1 MKQERFHQMS
11 FEAGVA
17 RPFKPDTDVQEPLLW
32 FQELH
37 LMKRLGVGHTEETCI
52 RSFKFQRGLNIL
64 WAEPEDPD
72 ISAGLYRDGIAG
84 HSTGKTLFCR
94 ILRHLLGEPN
104 FGTSDLH
111 KHVADTF
118 KELWSVASIRLSG
131 KTWIVGRCLVGLGA
145 DFACEGSDLE
155 AVWSNESPVGGYEK
169 FRTAL
174 EDACGAPLSK
184 IHPGEAWRHLMPWIA
199 RDQEARFSSITAWRD
214 SLSEADNPRTSATAQ
229 HLIMRAVLRLL
240 EQGEYDARLEI
251 AKLEDQIK
259 SWHAQM
265 PLKEAAVTNARRNLA
280 RTLGKVPSVDVDIVN
295 PVAAKKHITDQRT
308 IREESLQHFEKLPEH
323 PEVADARKALQN
335 AVSAKAKADARIEA
349 LKKEIPEEKE
359 QTQKSLL
366 TIERIKLKGHRD
378 GKRVADGYCPNSF
391 LVAKDRN
398 CVHVSSEESEESLNA
413 IGELEEQA
421 NEREK
426 ATRAKEAELA
436 RLESLADQ
444 FAASITTSSSTLNA
458 ALAKHP
464 SPAVKIQRE
473 ITHLETAETEVDDLV
488 QAIRAESSLT
498 KQVSDAQASI
508 AKQKEGLSSLK
519 EEAERRLKV
528 FSLIYSDIIQAL
540 LGISVSAS
548 TELGERGL
556 NPKVKRNRELGGA
569 ALETIKTLAFDL
581 AAIVHSMEGKGDHP
595 RFLIHDGPRE
605 ADMARVIYERFF
617 IYARRMEE
625 CHSAGEATFQYI
637 LTTTTHPPSDM
648 QEGSPW
654 LLGSRLSG
662 KTKEGRL
669 LKEDF

>member
-1 MKQERFHQMS
+1 MNRERSHQLT
-11 FEAGVA
+11 FEEKFA
-17 RPFKPDTDVQEPLLW
+17 RPFRPDPSIREPALW

-37 LMKRLGVGHTEETCI
+37 LMHRLGAGHTEDTCI

-72 ISAGLYRDGIAG
+72 LAAGLYRDGIAG

-104 FGTSDLH
+104 FGTNDLR
-111 KHVADTF
+111 KHVTDTF
-118 KELWSVASIRLSG
+118 KELWSVALIRLCG
-131 KTWIVGRCLVGLGA
+131 KTWIVGRSLAGLGA
-145 DFACEGSDLE
+145 DFAFEGSNLE
-155 AVWSNESPVGGYEK
+155 AVWDKEPALGGFEA

-174 EDACGAPLSK
+174 ENGCGGPLSK
-184 IHPGEAWRHLMPWIA
+184 IHPGEAWRHLIPWIA

-240 EQGEYDARLEI
+240 EQGEYNARLEI

-259 SWHAQM
+259 GWQAQM

-280 RTLGKVPSVDVDIVN
+280 RTLGKVPSVDVDLAN
-295 PVAAKKHITDQRT
+295 PVAAQTHLADQRT
-308 IREESLQHFEKLPEH
+308 IREEALQHFEKQPEH
-323 PEVADARKALQN
+323 QEVTDARKALQD
-335 AVSAKAKADARIEA
+335 AFSAKAKADARIES
-349 LKKEIPEEKE
+349 LKKEIPDE
-359 QTQKSLL
+359 QEQAKKALL

-391 LVAKDRN
+391 LVAKERN
-398 CVHVSSEESEESLNA
+398 CVHAPSEETAESLTA

-421 NEREK
+421 KEREK
-426 ATRAKEAELA
+426 ISMAKEAELA
-436 RLESLADQ
+436 RLESQSDQLA
-444 FAASITTSSSTLNA
+444 ATIETKSTNLNTL
-458 ALAKHP
+458 LAKHP

-473 ITHLETAETEVDDLV
+473 ITQLETAETEVEDLI

-498 KQVSDAQASI
+498 KQVTEAQATI
-508 AKQKEGLSSLK
+508 TKQKEGLTALK
-519 EEAERRLKV
+519 KEAEERLKL
-528 FSLIYSDIIQAL
+528 FSAIYADIIQAV
-540 LGISVSAS
+540 LGTSVSAS

-556 NPKVKRNRELGGA
+556 NPTVKRNRELGGA

-581 AAIVHSMEGKGDHP
+581 AAVVHSMEGKGDHP

-625 CHSAGEATFQYI
+625 CHSPEEAVFQYI
-637 LTTTTHPPSDM
+637 LTTTTHPPADM

-662 KTKEGRL
+662 KTKAGRL